1 MHCPATF
8 GGRPTGRRF
17 PMFDDQRQASEA
29 ARARPADGRVDAVDR
44 DVVDRDVL
52 DLGRPAQKRET
63 ARKPGAE
70 GEDQETDQDAPKEE
84 TDDGADDQEDEERR
98 PNILRR
104 HPFAFLLGALAV
116 VALCVGVFF
125 YWLLY
130 MHPYE
135 STDDAFV
142 DARSISIQPKV
153 GGYLVDVPV
162 TDNQHVEAGQ
172 VLFQIYQRDYQ
183 IALEQAKAQVEAD
196 NAAIKNIDAQIQA
209 QYANIDVSKAQV
221 ATAEAALKFA
231 QEDAARY
238 KDLAERGSGSIQQS
252 QSATSTLQQRQ
263 ASLQS
268 ANASVVAAQKQIGSL
283 QAQKASTEAQLARD
297 KAQVEQAE
305 LNLGYTT
312 IRSVQS
318 GRVVRLTGGIGQLAQ
333 AGQTL
338 STFVPDDIWVTANY
352 KETQITDM
360 RPGQPVDIAIDAY
373 PSRKIHGTVASVQ
386 PGSGTAFSLLPAQ
399 NATGNYVKVTQRIPV
414 KIVVSDWPTD
424 VSIGPGM
431 SIVPTVTVR

>member
-1 MHCPATF
+1 
-8 GGRPTGRRF
+8 
-17 PMFDDQRQASEA
+17 MFDDQRQASEA
-29 ARARPADGRVDAVDR
+29 EARARPGDGRAEA
-44 DVVDRDVL
+44 VDRDVL
-52 DLGRPAQKRET
+52 DLGRPAHARET
-63 ARKPGAE
+63 ARKPGSE
-70 GEDQETDQDAPKEE
+70 GEDQEGDQDAPEAE
-84 TDDGADDQEDEERR
+84 NDDGADEEEGAERR

-116 VALCVGVFF
+116 AALCVAVFF

-196 NAAIKNIDAQIQA
+196 DAAIKNIDAQIQA

-283 QAQKASTEAQLARD
+283 QAQKASTQAQLARD
-297 KAQVEQAE
+297 TAQVEQAE

-312 IRSVQS
+312 VRSVQS
-318 GRVVRLTGGIGQLAQ
+318 GRLVRLTGGIGQLAQ

-338 STFVPDDIWVTANY
+338 ATFVPDDIWVTANY

-373 PSRKIHGTVASVQ
+373 PGRKIHGTLASVQ

-414 KIVVSDWPTD
+414 KIVVDDWPTD
-424 VSIGPGM
+424 VAIGPGM

>member
-1 MHCPATF
+1 
-8 GGRPTGRRF
+8 
-17 PMFDDQRQASEA
+17 MFDDQRQSFEDA
-29 ARARPADGRVDAVDR
+29 ARARSAGGRSGAP
-44 DVVDRDVL
+44 DRDVL
-52 DLGRPAQKRET
+52 DVGSAGATFDPPAADDAS
-63 ARKPGAE
+63 ARKPGTNDGAVE
-70 GEDQETDQDAPKEE
+70 EPDAPEA
-84 TDDGADDQEDEERR
+84 DDGVEPDDADDDEGR

-104 HPFAFLLGALAV
+104 HPFAFLLGGLAV

-142 DARSISIQPKV
+142 DARSIAIQPKV

-162 TDNQHVEAGQ
+162 TDNQHVAAGQ
-172 VLFQIYQRDYQ
+172 ILFQIYRRDYQ
-183 IALEQAKAQVEAD
+183 IALDQAQAQVEAD
-196 NAAIKNIDAQIQA
+196 EAGIKNLDAQIQA
-209 QYANIDVSKAQV
+209 QDANIDVSKAQV

-263 ASLQS
+263 ASVQS
-268 ANASVVAAQKQIGSL
+268 ANASVVAAQKQIGAL
-283 QAQKASTEAQLARD
+283 QAQKASTQAQLARD

-312 IRSVQS
+312 VRAVQA
-318 GRVVRLTGGIGQLAQ
+318 GRVVRLTGGVGQLAQ
-333 AGQTL
+333 AGQSL
-338 STFVPDDIWVTANY
+338 AMFVPDDIWVTANF
-352 KETQITDM
+352 KETQIADM
-360 RPGQPVDIAIDAY
+360 RPDQPVDLEIDAY
-373 PSRKIHGTVASVQ
+373 PGRKIHGTVASVQ

-414 KIVVSDWPTD
+414 KIVVRDWPTD

>member
-1 MHCPATF
+1 
-8 GGRPTGRRF
+8 
-17 PMFDDQRQASEA
+17 MFDDQRQASEA
-29 ARARPADGRVDAVDR
+29 EARVRPGDGRADAVDR

-52 DLGRPAQKRET
+52 DLGRPAHARET
-63 ARKPGAE
+63 ARKPGSE
-70 GEDQETDQDAPKEE
+70 SEDQEADQDAPEAENDESADEE
-84 TDDGADDQEDEERR
+84 EGEERR

-116 VALCVGVFF
+116 AALCVGVFF

-183 IALEQAKAQVEAD
+183 IALEQAKAQVAAD
-196 NAAIKNIDAQIQA
+196 DAAIKNIDAQIQA

-263 ASLQS
+263 AALQS

-283 QAQKASTEAQLARD
+283 QAQKASTQAQLARD
-297 KAQVEQAE
+297 TAQVEQAE

-312 IRSVQS
+312 VRSVQS
-318 GRVVRLTGGIGQLAQ
+318 GRLVRLTGGIGQLAQ

-338 STFVPDDIWVTANY
+338 ATFVPDDIWVTANY

-373 PSRKIHGTVASVQ
+373 PGRKIHGTLASVQ

-414 KIVVSDWPTD
+414 KIVVNDWPTD
-424 VSIGPGM
+424 VAIGPGM
-431 SIVPTVTVR
+431 SIVPTITVR